1 MREAKRIGPSQRA
14 FSIVHRSY
22 VRMSVTPAIGIVAR
36 LDPVQFETGF
46 LGWNPDALPPRP
58 PEDVVAG
65 DGRTVRTSTDAG

>member
-1 MREAKRIGPSQRA
+1 
-14 FSIVHRSY
+14 
-22 VRMSVTPAIGIVAR
+22 MSVTPAIGIVAR

-65 DGRTVRTSTDAG
+65 DGRAVRTSTDAG